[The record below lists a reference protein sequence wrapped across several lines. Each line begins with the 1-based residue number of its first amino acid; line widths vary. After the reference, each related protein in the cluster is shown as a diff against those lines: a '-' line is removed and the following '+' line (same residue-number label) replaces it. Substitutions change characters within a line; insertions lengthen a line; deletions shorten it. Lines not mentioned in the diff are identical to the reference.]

1 MEIFSGK
8 YKKYWNEELPE
19 GRPMGPT
26 RVEGA
31 PTPLGRALVPCGT
44 PVGPLTCFDANLS
57 YKSPNLQKYNLDQE
71 FHRRKPL

>member
-19 GRPMGPT
+19 GRPVGPT

-31 PTPLGRALVPCGT
+31 PLCLVDFPW
-44 PVGPLTCFDANLS
+44 GP
-57 YKSPNLQKYNLDQE
+57 
-71 FHRRKPL
+71 